1 MQSQPTSSNTLNQVA
16 TQFVNS
22 ENVSRTTM
30 CSREI
35 ANVSGKRH
43 YNAKRDIVSMLKDLK
58 VDVLSFEDIYIDGR
72 NREQMQYLL
81 DREHTDCLLT
91 G

>member
-1 MQSQPTSSNTLNQVA
+1 
-16 TQFVNS
+16 
-22 ENVSRTTM
+22 M